1 MWLNIQFSTVLNAFT
16 MGHFA
21 VYQYVP
27 FFFFCCCQ
35 TVRQKNLQQCRNST
49 LFLRSF
55 FFLVYVFH
63 FYFYSSM
70 KKNLCELKM
79 EIREPNPLK
88 YARISILGNY
98 LSFKCLLWMWNV
110 FLPLSHSMDK
120 TLREKMTKTSLCVLH
135 IDRFIT
141 FILGKKKVSLFI
153 SLEQHEIR
161 TEHFVEKRKLSKM
174 CAISFIFLCF
184 FLFIQRP
191 HFSFYFSTFIIQ
203 NSRNSSWLH
212 IKRTSQRAHSIRL

>member
-55 FFLVYVFH
+55 FLVYVFH

-70 KKNLCELKM
+70 KNLCELKM

-98 LSFKCLLWMWNV
+98 LSFKCLLWMWNPLNSDWCLGIFFCHSLTQWTIHWEKKWPKPV
-110 FLPLSHSMDK
+110 FVSFILTVLSH
-120 TLREKMTKTSLCVLH
+120 
-135 IDRFIT
+135 
-141 FILGKKKVSLFI
+141 LFWG
-153 SLEQHEIR
+153 
-161 TEHFVEKRKLSKM
+161 KRKW
-174 CAISFIFLCF
+174 A
-184 FLFIQRP
+184 FLF
-191 HFSFYFSTFIIQ
+191 
-203 NSRNSSWLH
+203 
-212 IKRTSQRAHSIRL
+212 HSNNMKYEPNIL